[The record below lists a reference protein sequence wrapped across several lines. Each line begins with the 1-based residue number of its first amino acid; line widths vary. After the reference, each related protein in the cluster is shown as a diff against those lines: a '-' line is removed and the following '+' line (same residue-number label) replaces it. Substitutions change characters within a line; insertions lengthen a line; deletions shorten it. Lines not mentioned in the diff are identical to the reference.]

1 VDVEEETMRG
11 VVIEDAAARDDRR
24 RRADI

>member
-1 VDVEEETMRG
+1 VDVEERAMRG